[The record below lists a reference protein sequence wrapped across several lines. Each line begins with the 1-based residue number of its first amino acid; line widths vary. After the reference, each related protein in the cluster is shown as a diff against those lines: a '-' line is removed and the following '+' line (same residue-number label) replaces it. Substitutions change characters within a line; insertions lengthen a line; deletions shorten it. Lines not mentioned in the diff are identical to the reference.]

1 MFFLSFIIFKEYV
14 TAQGALVLKMLTTQF
29 CYDMSL
35 IRSLDFT
42 AALLQIL
49 ANDPDQSVKQ
59 AVEESYNT
67 TLKPWHRWISS
78 AAYRVLLQLLL
89 LSLII

>member
-1 MFFLSFIIFKEYV
+1 MFFLSFIIFEEYV
-14 TAQGALVLKMLTTQF
+14 TAQGALILKTLTTQF

-49 ANDPDQSVKQ
+49 VNDPDQSVKQ
-59 AVEESYNT
+59 AVEESYNI

-78 AAYRVLLQLLL
+78 AAYRVLLLVLV
-89 LSLII
+89 SFII